1 MNSIREIQN
10 MLDTIVLRE
19 WEIEGKT
26 LEQIDRIKD
35 RWAIEDAAE
44 NIASAIRS
52 KSNNIDFLWF

>member
-26 LEQIDRIKD
+26 PEQIDRIKD

-44 NIASAIRS
+44 NIAGAIRS